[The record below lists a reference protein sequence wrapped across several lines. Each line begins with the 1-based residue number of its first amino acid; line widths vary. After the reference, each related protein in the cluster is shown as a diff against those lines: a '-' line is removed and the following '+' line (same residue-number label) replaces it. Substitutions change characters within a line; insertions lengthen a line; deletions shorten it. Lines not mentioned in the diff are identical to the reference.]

1 MLTVQVK
8 KTENLCEEEYFVRYL
23 GICRQNWQKEKEFD
37 CFKKPKGQ
45 HLLLL
50 LDGCSAS
57 YVFKSGMRI
66 EAKSG
71 EIVYTPKGSEYKVTF
86 RDFEEKGS
94 TVGINFLLF
103 DANGEEFSLADET
116 EVYPFNETFSLFF
129 KEAERLSLSPKRIP
143 AKFNTV
149 LYNLLTEAGE
159 KKQAKLAKSNFRLI
173 ENALVFLQEHYRENT
188 DIAELAKLCNVSE
201 VYLRKLFK
209 LHTGK
214 SPTKYRTHLR
224 LLTAKDY
231 LRYGELS
238 VNELAA
244 YLGYRDTAYFIKQ
257 FKEEFSV
264 SPLVY
269 RMKTKK

>member
-1 MLTVQVK
+1 MQVK
-8 KTENLCEEEYFVRYL
+8 KIENLCEEEYFVRYL
-23 GICRQNWQKEKEFD
+23 GICRQNWQKEKTFD
-37 CFKKPKGQ
+37 CFKKPKGH

-50 LDGCSAS
+50 LDGCDAS
-57 YVFKSGMRI
+57 YEFKSGLRT

-86 RDFEEKGS
+86 HDFQENSS

-103 DANGEEFSLADET
+103 DENGEQFSLADET
-116 EVYPFNETFSLFF
+116 EIYPFDKTISLLFL
-129 KEAERLSLSPKRIP
+129 EAERLSVSPKRIP

-149 LYNLLTEAGE
+149 LYNLLTEVSE
-159 KKQAKLAKSNFRLI
+159 TKQAKSAKSNFRLI
-173 ENALVFLQEHYRENT
+173 ENALIYLQEHYRENT
-188 DIAELAKLCNVSE
+188 NVADLAELCNVSE

-209 LHTGK
+209 LYTGK
-214 SPTKYRTHLR
+214 SPTKYRTQLR
-224 LLTAKDY
+224 MLTAKDY

-244 YLGYRDTAYFIKQ
+244 YLGYRDAAYFIKQ